1 MIICFKV
8 NGQPQGKARPR
19 FNRKSGTVYTP
30 KTTLDYEAQI
40 RKEFMEYTGFGANTA
55 EYFGRVHG
63 IRKKI
68 GNRWRYDRVK
78 TDEVINKLFDVK
90 ED

>member
-1 MIICFKV
+1 MKNDIS
-8 NGQPQGKARPR
+8 GKRLL
-19 FNRKSGTVYTP
+19 
-30 KTTLDYEAQI
+30 TT
-40 RKEFMEYTGFGANTA
+40 KEFMEYTGFGPETSK
-55 EYFGRVHG
+55 YFGMVHG

-78 TDEVINKLFDVK
+78 TDKVINKLFHVK

>member
-1 MIICFKV
+1 MKNDINSK
-8 NGQPQGKARPR
+8 RLL
-19 FNRKSGTVYTP
+19 
-30 KTTLDYEAQI
+30 TT
-40 RKEFMEYTGFGANTA
+40 KEFMEYTGFGANTA
-55 EYFGRVHG
+55 EHFGRFHK

-68 GNRWRYDRVK
+68 GNRWRYDKIK

>member
-1 MIICFKV
+1 MKNDIS
-8 NGQPQGKARPR
+8 GKRLL
-19 FNRKSGTVYTP
+19 
-30 KTTLDYEAQI
+30 TT
-40 RKEFMEYTGFGANTA
+40 KEFMKYTGFGPWTA

-63 IRKKI
+63 IRRKI

-78 TDEVINKLFDVK
+78 TDEVINKLFHVK